1 MTQIVA
7 GGLDDLKPHPAQ
19 GKGPVVG
26 GNKVVGLVDHAG
38 GLPLH
43 RPRGEG
49 EKVAFQGEERGAH
62 PRLGKGEGNFCAILL
77 LKIPVVGAV
86 VHVGVGAKHPRRG
99 QPVGAQGVLQLLP
112 LLQQAGVQQNTPLLI
127 QPVQGDQLTGL
138 NDPGVSLD
146 LCQVHVNTSRFASKA
161 SF

>member
-1 MTQIVA
+1 MGHDVEVAAQSPQLLPAVDGHLLAEIVGQLGVEQLAAEQGVGGVAHVVRGNDADMSGGVA

-99 QPVGAQGVLQLLP
+99 QP
-112 LLQQAGVQQNTPLLI
+112 
-127 QPVQGDQLTGL
+127 GL
-138 NDPGVSLD
+138 
-146 LCQVHVNTSRFASKA
+146 
-161 SF
+161 